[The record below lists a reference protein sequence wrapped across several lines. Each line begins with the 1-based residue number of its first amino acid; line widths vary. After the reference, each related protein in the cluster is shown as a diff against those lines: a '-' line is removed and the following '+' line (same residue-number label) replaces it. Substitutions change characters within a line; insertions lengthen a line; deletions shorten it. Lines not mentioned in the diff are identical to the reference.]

1 MKFLLAILTVLAVT
15 NPLET
20 FIVPRT
26 RDGALA
32 DELQKFVDLIPI
44 KETIKIV
51 YRYKAEDIEFQ
62 QVLEYFQSYEFK
74 ILITEIEN
82 ISEWIQILNYAESA
96 GLDAYYLVNKITND
110 FLYLLKPSAQ
120 NRATRHIG
128 GIRGFLDEVEDLIP
142 IDKLRSLYLERVA
155 NSAVFADF
163 NRMLGSPIAQ
173 GFVNK
178 VCANINFNNFLR
190 KAKNYGVRLDII
202 RVEMEERLGLTIP
215 C

>member
-1 MKFLLAILTVLAVT
+1 MKFLLAILTVLAMT

-20 FIVPRT
+20 FTVPRT
-26 RDGALA
+26 GDGALA
-32 DELQKFVDLIPI
+32 DEMQKFVDLIPI
-44 KETIKIV
+44 KETIEIV
-51 YRYKAEDIEFQ
+51 YRYKAKDIEFQ

-82 ISEWIQILNYAESA
+82 ISEWIQIINYAESA

-110 FLYLLKPSAQ
+110 FLHLLKPSAQ
-120 NRATRHIG
+120 NHAARHIG

-142 IDKLRSLYLERVA
+142 IDKLKSLYLERMA

-173 GFVNK
+173 RFVNK

-202 RVEMEERLGLTIP
+202 RIEMEEHLGLTIP